1 MALTIEQINQ
11 GRANAGYGPIESPGA
26 VPTSAPKTSLASR
39 LGLKP
44 SISRQR
50 QIAIREGQPVSV
62 NPNKV
67 KPSAVGGFI
76 RDTLRPMARI
86 PQTFIEGVG
95 GAANALGADVD
106 TKGLS
111 GKYLGEVKS
120 LPGPLSEEVQA
131 PGGFAKGILQPVGV
145 GTELASNIIGGGAG
159 GSVVKQGFKGMI
171 KKGLK
176 TGFVGGLETGFTY
189 GLGNS
194 LGEGKSATE
203 TAVNTAVST
212 LGGAI
217 AGPVLSTLGV
227 AGGALARKAIPR
239 TEKELV
245 SQFSKAQENV
255 IKHYRNALPLT
266 PSQKAKEMNLLK
278 KTGDD
283 VYTTLT
289 KHRINVGS
297 DEAPL
302 QLREISDQF
311 KNITEEAQKNENA
324 YFNLDETLQNAS
336 NYIDD
341 KLQSESARKTA
352 KAKIENEI
360 TDLLEANPNLIIQ
373 GEDGNIK
380 IKSEL
385 AERIRKIGNSWTP
398 FNASDPEKVGQSAGY
413 ALSNAIRDQVE
424 KEGTFPAY
432 RDANK
437 EWGKIIHAQEVLGN
451 IEKTGKPFRTPGG
464 LSGSIS
470 RKILSG
476 ALGYHTGGVGG
487 AVLAEIGSEYGARV
501 LSNPELR
508 TYFDRKIITKL
519 QGSKPSERV
528 IQRLANEIKDYIE
541 KQSNL
546 KQLPAPD
553 YIPMGSETLPVE
565 QSSVQI
571 IPAKKNPVSVNP
583 KTNKFQTSYSTNV
596 DAAPMTKQSNMT
608 PSSNM
613 SSTIQQKKSKVNEV
627 INTLKN
633 DIKNNGQRGSAEVF
647 TNKGDLTTKI
657 LKDLEGKTTVSKQYI
672 LDATNRGELKQVERD
687 ITRQVLDTMKSDTI
701 NVKEFAD
708 KVKSELLPLK
718 LKKNY
723 NANYPKSVSEG
734 GVPIMS
740 RTKFESISLPSE
752 IRGNVKNYDEHLWES
767 PIKTSAG
774 QTHFPNEGIDNYFG
788 HTRIEDMADNKTRRV
803 IEVQSD
809 LYQKGNLAK
818 EGNVPSYIPDKN
830 TPAFNKK
837 YQELEKQWQDLQTSD
852 LPRDEKMPK
861 MSEIRR
867 KQDSLRDEF
876 NAVPK
881 AKRESELAKLQ
892 QYNDPTA
899 HFRMIREE
907 IKKASQDGKTKLQFP
922 TGETAMKIEGLGETP
937 NWRLISE
944 DTYADGTPKRIDD
957 KLEIADLETG
967 KTVMQGGNDWI
978 ITDVLGDGKFKAVP
992 KQKWDDMDAGV
1003 FLYSGEEKRL
1013 NELWGKNQSTLTQAE
1028 KAERDALFAKADQL
1042 KESFQFNREIPD
1054 TEQFDISGKVDTNNP
1069 IYKFYEKEVQKYLN
1083 KFGGKRVVDDKGVS
1097 WIEIPITKEQGKAP
1111 VEAFGKAKI
1120 GVVGQVA
1127 GATAVGVAGANV
1139 YNRKKK

>member
-11 GRANAGYGPIESPGA
+11 GRANAGYGPIENPGV
-26 VPTSAPKTSLASR
+26 VPTSTPKTSLASR
-39 LGLKP
+39 IGLKP
-44 SISRQR
+44 SVSRQR
-50 QIAIREGQPVSV
+50 QIAVREGQPVSV

-67 KPSAVGGFI
+67 KPSTVGGFI

-176 TGFVGGLETGFTY
+176 TGLVGGLETGFTY

-266 PSQKAKEMNLLK
+266 PTQKAKEMNLLK

-373 GEDGNIK
+373 GEDGSIK

-437 EWGKIIHAQEVLGN
+437 EWGKIIHAQEVLSN

-553 YIPMGSETLPVE
+553 YIPMGSETLPVK

-596 DAAPMTKQSNMT
+596 DDAPMTKQSNMT

-633 DIKNNGQRGSAEVF
+633 DIKNNGQRGSAEMF
-647 TNKGDLTTKI
+647 KNGGNLTTKI
-657 LKDLEGKTTVSKQYI
+657 LKDLEGKSTVSKQYI

-687 ITRQVLDTMKSDTI
+687 ITRQILDTMPDGQI
-701 NVKEFAD
+701 NVKEFAN

-718 LKKNY
+718 VLGDIKKGETLARYENI
-723 NANYPKSVSEG
+723 V
-734 GVPIMS
+734 
-740 RTKFESISLPSE
+740 LPDE
-752 IRGNVKNYDEHLWES
+752 LRGNVKDYTEKIYES

-774 QTHFPNEGIDNYFG
+774 NTHFGESPMGDEGGIENYFG

-809 LYQKGNLAK
+809 LYQKGNLEKEMTAGMAASTDAELAK
-818 EGNVPSYIPDKN
+818 
-830 TPAFNKK
+830 A
-837 YQELEKQWQDLQTSD
+837 
-852 LPRDEKMPK
+852 LPENL
-861 MSEIRR
+861 R
-867 KQDSLRDEF
+867 KEF
-876 NAVPK
+876 NQIIKDRK
-881 AKRESELAKLQ
+881 AGIRKNGQVQRLSELNDIATELRGKTQKGKLQ

-992 KQKWDDMDAGV
+992 KSRYELKTSEFMNEKELAEMKDA
-1003 FLYSGEEKRL
+1003 YSE
-1013 NELWGKNQSTLTQAE
+1013 T
-1028 KAERDALFAKADQL
+1028 
-1042 KESFQFNREIPD
+1042 
-1054 TEQFDISGKVDTNNP
+1054 FDISGKVDTNNP
-1069 IYKFYEKEVQKYLN
+1069 IYKFYEKDVQKYLN